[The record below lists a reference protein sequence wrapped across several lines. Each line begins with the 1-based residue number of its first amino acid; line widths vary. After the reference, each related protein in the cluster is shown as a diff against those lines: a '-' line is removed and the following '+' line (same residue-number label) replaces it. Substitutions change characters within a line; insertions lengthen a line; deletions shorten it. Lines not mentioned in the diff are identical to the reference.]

1 MRVRIV
7 RQASAIQVSTV
18 YALVYV
24 RKKTPDKWTVL
35 RVQNR
40 QTKVQFALKV
50 MAIIRG
56 EVDYVLFERE
66 IGALNICQ
74 HPNVVTSL
82 ESWREEVLFSG
93 VLTNCH
99 MIVMELC
106 ETSLRQKL
114 LDNVHGGFEI
124 HSIKFITAQL
134 IRGLDFVHSKGIMH
148 RDLKPDNIL
157 LTSKGIVKIADFGMS
172 RPVSPEHVYTPKRV
186 TLWYRSPELLLM
198 ATNYSSAV
206 DLWSLGCIVAEMF
219 LGEPLL
225 QGNSEIT
232 QITKIVELIGPVNR
246 TVMPQ
251 YLHLPLLDV
260 VELPQQ
266 QSPDVWARVGPFLS
280 QDSEGLSLIA
290 CLLQINPDDRLSCA
304 DALSHPFVVN
314 EVDALLS
321 GQESLPGHPQAPADQ
336 NNNGSPEVI
345 IIEDSSE
352 LVDGN
357 NPPELESSND
367 PPNVQD
373 DGGVSEAI
381 ANEDSHEP
389 ERDEVIV
396 IEDSP

>member
-1 MRVRIV
+1 
-7 RQASAIQVSTV
+7 
-18 YALVYV
+18 
-24 RKKTPDKWTVL
+24 
-35 RVQNR
+35 
-40 QTKVQFALKV
+40 
-50 MAIIRG
+50 MAIKRG
-56 EVDYVLFERE
+56 EIDYVLFERE

-106 ETSLRQKL
+106 ETSLGQK
-114 LDNVHGGFEI
+114 LDNVNGGFEI

-134 IRGLDFVHSKGIMH
+134 IRGLDFVHS
-148 RDLKPDNIL
+148 
-157 LTSKGIVKIADFGMS
+157 
-172 RPVSPEHVYTPKRV
+172 PEHVYTPRRA

-198 ATNYSSAV
+198 STNYSSAV

-225 QGNSEIT
+225 EGSSEIT

-246 TVMPQ
+246 TKMPQ

-266 QSPDVWARVGPFLS
+266 QSPDVWARVVPVLS
-280 QDSEGLSLIA
+280 QDPEGLSLIA
-290 CLLQINPDDRLSCA
+290 SFLQINPDDRLPCA
-304 DALSHPFVVN
+304 DALFEPFVVN
-314 EVDALLS
+314 EVHALLS
-321 GQESLPGHPQAPADQ
+321 GQESLPEHPQAPADLS
-336 NNNGSPEVI
+336 NNGSPEVI
-345 IIEDSSE
+345 IIEDSPE
-352 LVDGN
+352 LVDEN
-357 NPPELESSND
+357 NPPEPESSND
-367 PPNVQD
+367 PPNVED
-373 DGGVSEAI
+373 NHDVSEAI

-389 ERDEVIV
+389 GNHDERDEVIV